1 MGSTVTDPNP
11 VDGEVTLG
19 AGSQPIPKRAITA
32 MYQLL
37 ANFYENRE
45 ATTQDNMRK
54 MPHHCELL
62 LWSLRVYDLAPTRG

>member
-1 MGSTVTDPNP
+1 
-11 VDGEVTLG
+11 
-19 AGSQPIPKRAITA
+19 

-54 MPHHCELL
+54 MPHHCEML

>member
-1 MGSTVTDPNP
+1 
-11 VDGEVTLG
+11 
-19 AGSQPIPKRAITA
+19 